1 MSGFALS
8 RRGLLAGG
16 LAAALLPAG
25 RARAAVPRTVSRA
38 AVPRTAVP
46 RTAVIDWA
54 LLESLLALGLTP
66 VAAAEL
72 RLYRRLVVEPA
83 LPPGVVD
90 LGLRGS
96 PNFELLSLCRPE
108 LVLSSPWYEGYRGR
122 LERVA
127 PVESLSIYQPGRSPW
142 EPAVAALLELG
153 GLLGARG
160 QAERYLERLEPGLA
174 QRSRVLAPFAER
186 PFFLI
191 NLGDARHFRAF
202 GRDSLFGATLAR
214 LGLANAWSD
223 DTRYRA
229 QAQIQLEA
237 LARVPEARLVIVGP
251 LPEAARRSLPQSG
264 LWNAL
269 PAVRE
274 GRVTLLP
281 PVSPFGGLPSAL
293 RFARLLA
300 EGLSRPGGLPRP
312 GGLRG

>member
-1 MSGFALS
+1 MTGLHLS
-8 RRGLLAGG
+8 RRRLLGGG
-16 LAAALLPAG
+16 LAAALLPGG
-25 RARAAVPRTVSRA
+25 RARAGA
-38 AVPRTAVP
+38 P

-54 LLESLLALGLTP
+54 LLESLLALGHTP

-122 LERVA
+122 LEKVA
-127 PVESLSIYQPGRSPW
+127 PVRSIAIYQPGRSPW
-142 EPAVAALLELG
+142 EPAVAALRELG
-153 GLLGARG
+153 TLLA
-160 QAERYLERLEPGLA
+160 AEEAAARYLERLEAMLA
-174 QRSRVLAPFAER
+174 RRASGLAPFAER
-186 PFFLI
+186 PCFLI

-202 GRDSLFGATLAR
+202 GRDSLFGATLER

-223 DTRYRA
+223 GTRYRA

-237 LARVPEARLVIVGP
+237 LARAPEARIVIVGP
-251 LPEAARRSLPQSG
+251 LPEAARRTLPGSG

-269 PAVRE
+269 PAVRA

-281 PVSPFGGLPSAL
+281 PVSPFGGLPAAL
-293 RFARLLA
+293 RLARLLA
-300 EGLSRPGGLPRP
+300 EGLPRP
-312 GGLRG
+312 GGLQREGLRG

>member
-1 MSGFALS
+1 MTVAGLS
-8 RRGLLAGG
+8 RRRLLAGG

-25 RARAAVPRTVSRA
+25 RARAAT
-38 AVPRTAVP
+38 P

-54 LLESLLALGLTP
+54 LLESLLVLGLTP

-72 RLYRRLVVEPA
+72 RLYGRLVVEPPVPA
-83 LPPGVVD
+83 EVVD

-122 LERVA
+122 LERAA
-127 PVESLSIYQPGRSPW
+127 PVRSLSIYEPGRPPY
-142 EPAVAALLELG
+142 EPAAAALLELG
-153 GLLGARG
+153 TLLDAQE
-160 QAERYLERLEPGLA
+160 QAERYLARLEPELARLAGL
-174 QRSRVLAPFAER
+174 LAPFAER
-186 PFFLI
+186 PCFLI

-202 GRDSLFGATLAR
+202 GRDSLFGTVLER
-214 LGLANAWSD
+214 LGLANAWGD

-251 LPEAARRSLPQSG
+251 LPAAARRTLPDSG

-300 EGLSRPGGLPRP
+300 EGLPRPGGLP
-312 GGLRG
+312 GGLHG

>member
-1 MSGFALS
+1 MMVSGLS
-8 RRGLLAGG
+8 RRRLLGG
-16 LAAALLPAG
+16 ALASAMLPAAMLPAG
-25 RARAAVPRTVSRA
+25 RARAAA
-38 AVPRTAVP
+38 P

-83 LPPGVVD
+83 LPTGVVD

-96 PNFELLSLCRPE
+96 PNFELLRLCRPE

-127 PVESLSIYQPGRSPW
+127 PVRSLAIYQPGRSPW
-142 EPAVAALLELG
+142 EPAMAALRELG
-153 GLLGARG
+153 ELLAA
-160 QAERYLERLEPGLA
+160 QEEAERYLARLEPAMAELA
-174 QRSRVLAPFAER
+174 GRLRPFAER
-186 PFFLI
+186 PCFLI

-202 GRDSLFGATLAR
+202 GRDSLFGAALER

-229 QAQIQLEA
+229 QAQVQLEA
-237 LARVPEARLVIVGP
+237 LARVPEARIVVVGP
-251 LPEAARRSLPQSG
+251 LPEAARRTLPGSG

-269 PAVRE
+269 PAVRA

-281 PVSPFGGLPSAL
+281 PVSPFGGLPAAL

-300 EGLSRPGGLPRP
+300 EGLPRPGGLPGVGLP
-312 GGLRG
+312 GEGPRV